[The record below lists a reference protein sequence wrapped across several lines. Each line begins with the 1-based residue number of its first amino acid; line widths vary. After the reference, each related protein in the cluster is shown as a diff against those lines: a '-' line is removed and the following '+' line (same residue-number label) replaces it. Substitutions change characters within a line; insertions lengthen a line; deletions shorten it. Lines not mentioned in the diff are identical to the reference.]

1 MARPTIR
8 DLRAAKGTRKLT
20 QLFVRNPDEARAAQD
35 AGIDLLVAAER
46 LEGQTCD
53 LAAIRAAAPNCF
65 ITFGLP
71 LRGLS
76 GSVEV
81 LREAYRLMDFGGDAV
96 YCPYSFATVQAL
108 ADEFI
113 PVVGHVGLVPFRS
126 SWTGGMRA
134 VGTTAAD
141 AVQVW
146 ENTRRFEDAGAIA
159 VEMEVVPR
167 EVAAEICRRTSLL
180 VVGLGA
186 GAGCDVQYLFS
197 TDVLGDN
204 EGHVPRHSKVYRNF
218 AAEYARLQTERVA
231 AFREFRADVVGGAF
245 PAEGQEVKMKPD
257 QLAAFLAAIDTGD
270 SADSE

>member
-1 MARPTIR
+1 VPRLTIK
-8 DLRAAKGTRKLT
+8 DLRRLKGTRRLT
-20 QLFVRNPDEARAAQD
+20 QLFVRTPDEARAAQE
-35 AGIDLLVAAER
+35 AGIELLVAAER

-53 LAAIRAAAPNCF
+53 LTAIRRAAPDCF

-76 GSVEV
+76 GSIEV
-81 LREAYRLMDFGGDAV
+81 LRESYRLMDLGADAV
-96 YCPYSFATVQAL
+96 YCPYSLATVRTL

-134 VGTTAAD
+134 VGTNAD
-141 AVQVW
+141 DALQVW
-146 ENTRRFEDAGAIA
+146 EQTKRFEQAGAVA

-167 EVAAEICRRTSLL
+167 EVAAVICARTSLL
-180 VVGLGA
+180 VVGLGS
-186 GAGCDVQYLFS
+186 GSECDVQYLFS

-218 AAEYARLQTERVA
+218 AAEHARLQAERVA
-231 AFREFRADVVGGAF
+231 AFREFHDDVVSGSF
-245 PAEGQEVKMKPD
+245 PDPGREVLMKPD
-257 QLAAFLAAIDTGD
+257 ELAAFLDGLPD
-270 SADSE
+270 

>member
-1 MARPTIR
+1 M
-8 DLRAAKGTRKLT
+8 
-20 QLFVRNPDEARAAQD
+20 
-35 AGIDLLVAAER
+35 LVAAER

-76 GSVEV
+76 GSIEV

-96 YCPYSFATVQAL
+96 YCPYGFATVATL

-134 VGTTAAD
+134 VGTNAAD
-141 AVQVW
+141 ALQVW
-146 ENTRRFEDAGAIA
+146 ENTKRFEDAGAIA

-167 EVAAEICRRTSLL
+167 EVGAEIARRTSML
-180 VVGLGA
+180 VIGLGS
-186 GAGCDVQYLFS
+186 GTGCDVQYLFS

-204 EGHVPRHSKVYRNF
+204 EGHVPRHSKVYRDF
-218 AAEYARLQTERVA
+218 AAEHARLQRERVA
-231 AFREFRADVVGGAF
+231 AFREFHDEVATGAF
-245 PAEGQEVKMKPD
+245 PGEGQEVKMPPR
-257 QLAAFLAAIDTGD
+257 QMAAFLDALDPQ
-270 SADSE
+270 

>member
-1 MARPTIR
+1 MSRLTIKE
-8 DLRAAKGTRKLT
+8 LRAAKGERKFT
-20 QLFVRNPDEARAAQD
+20 QLFVRTPDEARAAHE
-35 AGIDLLVAAER
+35 AGVELLVAAER

-53 LAAIRAAAPNCF
+53 LAAIRAAAPDCF

-71 LRGLS
+71 LRGLA

-96 YCPYSFATVQAL
+96 YCPYSFATVEAL
-108 ADEFI
+108 ALEFI

-134 VGTTAAD
+134 VGTIAAD

-167 EVAAEICRRTSLL
+167 EVAAEICRRTSML
-180 VVGLGA
+180 VIGLGS
-186 GAGCDVQYLFS
+186 GSGCDVQYLFS

-204 EGHVPRHSKVYRNF
+204 QGHVPRHSKVYRDF
-218 AAEYARLQTERVA
+218 AAEHARLQRERVA
-231 AFREFRADVVGGAF
+231 AFREFHDDVVNRAF
-245 PAEGQEVKMKPD
+245 PAVGQEVLMKPD
-257 QLAAFLAAIDTGD
+257 QLEAFLRAIEG
-270 SADSE
+270 A